1 MKKNLLVMAAVLMSA
16 SVNAQSISRVNAI
29 ANGNQMLKDAK
40 MASTLVEAPKAMTAK
55 KIAKAAPADDIFGGY
70 LQIELA
76 HDESISTSQPVTME
90 AANVQDN
97 EGNTYNVKLNDFWR
111 TGTVMYGN
119 YNETTGE
126 LVFPIQTISE
136 STKSLGYVNEYGSL
150 EIYGIKAG
158 NLVSQ
163 GDIVFKENNGN
174 FELVDTLRGY
184 YIYAPQFVDEN
195 TGEEGTGWTYAFDA
209 RMVRYNGMMSFTTT
223 ATEFQTTEP
232 REGSTWAHGEMQVNI
247 DDFETSIVV
256 NGFLGSG
263 CVQIDLYDD
272 GTCEMQMGQ
281 ELEATEYPDN
291 CGRMRLIADAQL
303 EGGKIQ
309 ADQSIEYISGDYVRN
324 VAEINGDVFRFFGVD
339 DEGNFTYNNYLMPAA
354 LDSEGKGYWMGGHFC
369 AFEFVLYHG
378 DATGIE
384 EQHMTL
390 EQKLKSAKTYNMLGQ
405 RVDRA
410 QTKGLLVRNGKKFL
424 SK

>member
-1 MKKNLLVMAAVLMSA
+1 MIKTLLSQVKQYKKASILTPLFMLLEVVVEMSIPRLMAVI
-16 SVNAQSISRVNAI
+16 V
-29 ANGNQMLKDAK
+29 
-40 MASTLVEAPKAMTAK
+40 
-55 KIAKAAPADDIFGGY
+55 
-70 LQIELA
+70 
-76 HDESISTSQPVTME
+76 DE
-90 AANVQDN
+90 
-97 EGNTYNVKLNDFWR
+97 
-111 TGTVMYGN
+111 
-119 YNETTGE
+119 
-126 LVFPIQTISE
+126 
-136 STKSLGYVNEYGSL
+136 
-150 EIYGIKAG
+150 GITAG
-158 NLVSQ
+158 NM
-163 GDIVFKENNGN
+163 N
-174 FELVDTLRGY
+174 
-184 YIYAPQFVDEN
+184 A
-195 TGEEGTGWTYAFDA
+195 
-209 RMVRYNGMMSFTTT
+209 
-223 ATEFQTTEP
+223 
-232 REGSTWAHGEMQVNI
+232 
-247 DDFETSIVV
+247 IVV

-281 ELEATEYPDN
+281 ELEPTEYPDN

-354 LDSEGKGYWMGGHFC
+354 LDSEGQGYWMGGHFC

>member
-1 MKKNLLVMAAVLMSA
+1 MKKNLLFMAAVLLSA
-16 SVNAQSISRVNAI
+16 SVSAQSISRVNAI
-29 ANGNQMLKDAK
+29 ANGNQMVKDAK
-40 MASTLVEAPKAMTAK
+40 MASTMVEAPQAMAAK
-55 KIAKAAPADDIFGGY
+55 KIAKATSTDNIFGGY

-76 HDESISTSQPVTME
+76 YDESISTSQPISME
-90 AANVQDN
+90 AANVEDS
-97 EGNTYNVKLNDFWR
+97 EGNTYNVQVNDFWK

-126 LVFPIQTISE
+126 LIVPIQIIAQ
-136 STKSLGYVNEYGSL
+136 STKALGYTNEYGAL
-150 EIYGIKAG
+150 QIYGIKG
-158 NLVSQ
+158 SGYVST

-174 FELVDTLRGY
+174 FELVDTLSGY
-184 YIYAPQFVDEN
+184 YIYAPEYVDEES
-195 TGEEGTGWTYAFDA
+195 GEQGTGWTYAFDA
-209 RMVRYNGMMSFTTT
+209 RMVRYNGMMSFSTT
-223 ATEFQTTEP
+223 ASEFQTTEP
-232 REGSTWAHGEMQVNI
+232 REGSSWAHGEMQVYI

-272 GTCEMQMGQ
+272 GTCEMEMGQ
-281 ELEATEYPDN
+281 ELEATEYPND

-303 EGGKIQ
+303 DGKIQ
-309 ADQSIEYISGDYVRN
+309 ADLSIEYISGEYVRN
-324 VAEINGDVFRFFGVD
+324 VAAINGDVFRFFGVD
-339 DEGNFTYNNYLMPAA
+339 EEGYYTYNNYLMPAA
-354 LDSEGKGYWMGGHFC
+354 INADGEGYWMGGHFC
-369 AFEFVLYHG
+369 AFEFVLYHD
-378 DATGIE
+378 DAAGID

-410 QTKGLLVRNGKKFL
+410 QTKGLLVRNGQKFL